1 MENSGHSNII
11 PPKHGEIRNPN
22 GRPKGLRNRKTIY
35 RELLEMAAS
44 AKFNKTQ
51 SLDILGEEG
60 GAVSQA
66 TIGDQIAAA
75 VVIAALK
82 GDLNAAREAMDSAHG
97 KLTDK
102 LDNSHSFVKMDSVE
116 VNVGDKKR
124 AALNFDIGSA
134 PLHEAKEEE

>member
-1 MENSGHSNII
+1 MENKGHSNII

-44 AKFNKTQ
+44 AKFNKIQ
-51 SLDILGEEG
+51 SYDILGEDG
-60 GAVSQA
+60 GDVSQS

-82 GDLNAAREAMDSAHG
+82 GDINAAREAMDSAHG
-97 KLTDK
+97 KIADK
-102 LDNSHSFVKMDSVE
+102 LDNRHSFNQMPTVE
-116 VNVGDKKR
+116 AGVGDKK
-124 AALNFDIGSA
+124 APLSFDIGENPA
-134 PLHEAKEEE
+134 NEADEEV